1 MYVAE
6 RVRSRALVYVYGW
19 KYVRKQG
26 MSNGWQR
33 SVIMLSSS
41 ARFICSRHKNV
52 AYSPPQ
58 NSYQHCATRL
68 ARWKYFVIARS
79 LREIRWNW
87 RTASKIQFRHIKA
100 QNSCYLDILNLNVQ
114 NLWKNIKYHWCNKR
128 TNIKLKRNSAKFEAV
143 VNISVF
149 SQRKIDLYIRAS
161 RIIVIW

>member
-1 MYVAE
+1 MYANIYMYVAE

-79 LREIRWNW
+79 LREIRWNS
-87 RTASKIQFRHIKA
+87 RTASKIHVSSYKSAKLVLFRYFKFK
-100 QNSCYLDILNLNVQ
+100 CTKFM
-114 NLWKNIKYHWCNKR
+114 KNIKHH
-128 TNIKLKRNSAKFEAV
+128 
-143 VNISVF
+143 
-149 SQRKIDLYIRAS
+149 
-161 RIIVIW
+161 